1 MHYYELLTVS
11 IGLKLSSLTLD
22 SGNLFIYVSETNKF

>member
-11 IGLKLSSLTLD
+11 IGLKLSSLD